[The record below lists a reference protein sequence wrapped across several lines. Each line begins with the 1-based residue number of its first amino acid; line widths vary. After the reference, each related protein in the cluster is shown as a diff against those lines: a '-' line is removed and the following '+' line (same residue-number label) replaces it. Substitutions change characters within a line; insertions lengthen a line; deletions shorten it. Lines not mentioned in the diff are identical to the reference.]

1 MDLKSPPLLPVQA
14 AAALAALAVAEPSSA
29 AALLSQ
35 QLEALGMAA
44 NQLASLVGPYGAQ
57 VGHLL

>member
-1 MDLKSPPLLPVQA
+1 LLPVQA